1 MEGACEASTC
11 GDRLTVRYVGG
22 WRGPGKFMVQQKSI
36 LHGLNVSSRHRKR
49 SGPFGPVS
57 YALRARVGVGFG
69 ISVDGGMRSLSVA
82 LLREIVGPLL
92 QLSDEL
98 RSALCGSRFY

>member
-22 WRGPGKFMVQQKSI
+22 WRRAGQFMVQQKLI
-36 LHGLNVSSRHRKR
+36 LHGLNVSSRNRKR

-57 YALRARVGVGFG
+57 YALRVGVGVGFG
-69 ISVDGGMRSLSVA
+69 ISVDGGMR
-82 LLREIVGPLL
+82 
-92 QLSDEL
+92 
-98 RSALCGSRFY
+98 